1 MRYVECCMTFCF
13 ERTGVTWPLMIGGVG
28 RQWVCRIADSSS
40 NNRVICV
47 MYCTYKFFCK
57 YTV

>member
-40 NNRVICV
+40 NYRVICV
-47 MYCTYKFFCK
+47 MYCT
-57 YTV
+57 